1 MGSDKEAGT
10 GDDGEDVVV
19 VSKDPPKNVPVHGPG
34 YMLLNGDEKA
44 QIRRLHH
51 NLGHPHPQKFAW
63 FLKERHAEPHLVQG
77 ALDYQCDSCAETKAG
92 PDSTRPG
99 TIHENLGFNQ
109 VIGMDTAVWTNS
121 VGKNFQFSHIIDEGT
136 LFHVGS
142 HVVSA
147 DTDSQIR
154 VFEKCWMLWAGTPQ
168 VVYVDP
174 GTEYTA
180 EAWQDRMQRHDIHVK
195 VSASEAHWQLER
207 VEIHGSV
214 VKRMLSRMD
223 LESPINSVG
232 EFEQALVHVFNAK
245 NSLSRVKG
253 YSPEQAVLGIA
264 KRLPGSVV
272 SSQGVGSITLAEGT
286 GPESEAFR
294 ASLERRSSARR
305 AFIEADNSSSLRRAL
320 LRRTRPMRGPFEIG
334 DLVLYWRR
342 RGANLRRDR
351 GRWYGPASVVAVEG
365 SKNVWLNHAGKLVRT
380 SPEQLRAASFREWKQ
395 AKELLTES
403 GPGNSDLQ
411 RALNDGSFIDVDGE
425 DLPDWEAET
434 EGYD

>member
-1 MGSDKEAGT
+1 MKG
-10 GDDGEDVVV
+10 
-19 VSKDPPKNVPVHGPG
+19 N
-34 YMLLNGDEKA
+34 
-44 QIRRLHH
+44 
-51 NLGHPHPQKFAW
+51 
-63 FLKERHAEPHLVQG
+63 FL
-77 ALDYQCDSCAETKAG
+77 
-92 PDSTRPG
+92 
-99 TIHENLGFNQ
+99 
-109 VIGMDTAVWTNS
+109 IG
-121 VGKNFQFSHIIDEGT
+121 
-136 LFHVGS
+136 
-142 HVVSA
+142 
-147 DTDSQIR
+147 
-154 VFEKCWMLWAGTPQ
+154 
-168 VVYVDP
+168 
-174 GTEYTA
+174 
-180 EAWQDRMQRHDIHVK
+180 
-195 VSASEAHWQLER
+195 SEASA

-214 VKRMLSRMD
+214 VKKMLSRMD
-223 LESPINSVG
+223 LESPKKLVG

-305 AFIEADNSSSLRRAL
+305 AFIEVDNSSSLRRAL

-334 DLVLYWRR
+334 VLVLYWRR

-425 DLPDWEAET
+425 DFPDWEAVKNVNPST
-434 EGYD
+434 PRVYPNQRFR